1 MRIADFAAMF
11 RLDWAGAEPPPEAG
25 EEAASSFTCRDGAAG
40 VDVGSEA
47 GAEPP
52 LWEVDV
58 GSEAG
63 AEPPLWEV
71 DVGSEAAL
79 AFCCVGAGL
88 PGEPEASADTVERPR
103 PEVVAA
109 AHHRAPVRVRAQ
121 ESAAAVAR
129 RIMRERTNVRCFID
143 FWS

>member
-1 MRIADFAAMF
+1 MF
-11 RLDWAGAEPPPEAG
+11 RLDWAGAEPEALSPEA
-25 EEAASSFTCRDGAAG
+25 EEAEASFSCGDGAAG

-58 GSEAG
+58 GSEA
-63 AEPPLWEV
+63 
-71 DVGSEAAL
+71 AL
-79 AFCCVGAGL
+79 TFCCVGAGL
-88 PGEPEASADTVERPR
+88 PGEPEASADTVDRPR

-109 AHHRAPVRVRAQ
+109 AHHRAPVRTRAQ

-129 RIMRERTNVRCFID
+129 RIMREKAKAQCFFIG
-143 FWS
+143 FCS